1 MLLRSLF
8 GSWSFQIIPM
18 AWGHACFG
26 LDVFSCQFAKEILR
40 HQTLQRTIDANT
52 KRIVSDCQ
60 AYLDDYEKNGK
71 PKYAVDID
79 RILEFLGE

>member
-40 HQTLQRTIDANT
+40 HRISVIGGYKFYVTLI
-52 KRIVSDCQ
+52 S
-60 AYLDDYEKNGK
+60 YE
-71 PKYAVDID
+71 
-79 RILEFLGE
+79 